1 MRWTGL
7 DETVANKII
16 DGLHK
21 LIAEMAEDPGHPLR
35 AKAEEGLERLA
46 HDLQNKPELREKVE
60 AFKAEMLENQ
70 AFQRWIDGLWEQSRA
85 ALLRMARDPEH
96 VLGGKLGEAMRQFGE
111 TLQNDRRLA
120 DTINRFARRT
130 AVGAASDYGDGIVRL
145 VSDTIRGW
153 DARTVTGRLEN
164 AVGRDLQYIRINGTL
179 VGGLVG
185 VAIHAVDTML

>member
-1 MRWTGL
+1 
-7 DETVANKII
+7 
-16 DGLHK
+16 
-21 LIAEMAEDPGHPLR
+21 MAEDPAHPLR

-46 HDLQNKPELREKVE
+46 HDLQHDPALRAKVE
-60 AFKAEMLENQ
+60 AFKAEMLDNQ
-70 AFQRWIDGLWEQSRA
+70 AFHRWIEGLWEQGRA
-85 ALLRMARDPEH
+85 ALLRVARDPER
-96 VLGGKLGEAMRQFGE
+96 VLAGKVGEALRQFGE
-111 TLQNDRRLA
+111 TLQTDRKLA

-185 VAIHAVDTML
+185 VAIHAVDALL